1 MRLMIS
7 VVSAA
12 EAREAMSSGAV
23 LLDVKNPEEGSLGAQ
38 FPKVVREIKETA
50 SGNIELS
57 VAIGDMPN
65 LPGTAALAALGAA
78 VCKANYIKVGL
89 WGSRSEAEAIAMMCA
104 VQEAVGAFSVAVIAA
119 GYADYQRIGSIDPR
133 CLPLVA
139 ASAGI
144 RGCLIDTAVKDG
156 ATILDFMNVAEL
168 TALTHEAHAKGLLFG
183 AAGALCEQDLEPLR
197 NAGVDVVG
205 LRTAVCRNNQRNGPL
220 DPSRVRDLIQKF
232 GEDTFKV
239 Q

>member
-1 MRLMIS
+1 MIS
-7 VVSAA
+7 VVSAH
-12 EAREAMSSGAV
+12 EALQAMNGGAV

-38 FPKVVREIKETA
+38 FPKVVREIREMA

-57 VAIGDMPN
+57 AAIGDMPN

-78 VCKANYIKVGL
+78 VCKADYIKVGL
-89 WGSRSEAEAIAMMCA
+89 WGSRSESEAIAMMCA
-104 VQEAVGAFSVAVIAA
+104 VQEAVGGFNASVIAG
-119 GYADYQRIGSIDPR
+119 GYADFRRMGALDPK
-133 CLPLVA
+133 CLPNVA

-144 RGCLIDTAVKDG
+144 RGCMIDTAVKDG
-156 ATILDFMNVAEL
+156 AALFSFMNLAEL
-168 TALTHEAHAKGLLFG
+168 TALAQQAHAKGLLFG
-183 AAGALCEQDLEPLR
+183 AAGALYEQDLEPLR

-232 GEDTFKV
+232 GEDAFRV

>member
-12 EAREAMSSGAV
+12 EAREAMSGGAA

-38 FPKVVREIKETA
+38 FPKVIREIKKMA

-57 VAIGDMPN
+57 AAIGDMPY
-65 LPGTAALAALGAA
+65 LPGTAALSALGAA
-78 VCKANYIKVGL
+78 VCGANYIKVGL
-89 WGSRSEAEAIAMMCA
+89 WGARSETEAIAMMCA
-104 VQEAVGAFSVAVIAA
+104 VQEAVGEFNTSVIAA
-119 GYADYQRIGSIDPR
+119 GYADYRRMGALDPR
-133 CLPLVA
+133 CLPDVA

-144 RGCLIDTAVKDG
+144 RGCLIDTAIKDG
-156 ATILDFMNVAEL
+156 PTLFDFVKMSEL
-168 TALTHEAHAKGLLFG
+168 TALAQQTHAKDLMFG
-183 AAGALCEQDLEPLR
+183 AAGALRAQDLEPLR

-220 DPSRVRDLIQKF
+220 DPVRVRDLIGKF
-232 GEDTFKV
+232 GETFR
-239 Q
+239 